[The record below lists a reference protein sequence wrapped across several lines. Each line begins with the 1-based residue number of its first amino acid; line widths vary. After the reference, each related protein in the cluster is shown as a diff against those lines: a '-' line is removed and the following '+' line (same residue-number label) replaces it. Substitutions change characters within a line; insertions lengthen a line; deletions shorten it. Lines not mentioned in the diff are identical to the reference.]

1 MLSVC
6 IPVYNYDVS
15 CLLEALHRLL
25 TASGIL
31 FEIVWIDD
39 ASLPEFREKN
49 LLIRQSNTIY
59 IPLEQNIGRSK
70 IRNLLAGKARYPYLL
85 FIDCDSVIPSDT
97 YIAKYINACQPN
109 IVCYGGCIYE
119 KELKDAS
126 FSLRWKYGC
135 QRESLTAKQRAKQSN
150 AGFRTNNFL
159 IDRNVFNSVTFN
171 EAITDYGHEDTLFG
185 IELEKNGFHVRHI
198 DNPLIHI
205 GLESNAIFLKKTESS
220 LTNLIRIACL
230 LKNNGID
237 SAHYFRII
245 QAVER
250 LKKLHLKAICA
261 FFFQIFRPV
270 LIKNLSGKH
279 PSLLLFDCYRMG
291 FFCSIQ

>member
-15 CLLEALHRLL
+15 RLLEALHRLL
-25 TASGIL
+25 TASGIP

-49 LLIRQSNTIY
+49 RLIRQSNTIY
-59 IPLEQNIGRSK
+59 IPLEQNIGRAK
-70 IRNLLAGKARYPYLL
+70 IRNLLAAKARYPYLL
-85 FIDCDSVIPSDT
+85 FMDCDSAIPSDM
-97 YIAKYINACQPN
+97 YIAQYIDICQPN

-126 FSLRWKYGC
+126 FSLRWKYGR
-135 QRESLTAKQRAKQSN
+135 QRESLTAGQRSN
-150 AGFRTNNFL
+150 QPNLGFRTNNFL
-159 IDRNVFNSVTFN
+159 IDRNVFNTVTFN

-198 DNPLIHI
+198 DNPLIHT

-220 LTNLIRIACL
+220 LTNLLQIAHL
-230 LKNNGID
+230 LKNNEID
-237 SAHYFRII
+237 SSRYFRII
-245 QAVER
+245 QATER
-250 LKKLHLKAICA
+250 LKKLRLKAICT
-261 FFFQIFRPV
+261 FSFQIFRPV
-270 LIKNLSGKH
+270 LIKNLLGKH
-279 PSLLLFDCYRMG
+279 PSLLLFDCYRVG